1 MKHIKTGI
9 AINVINSSG
18 RHLMV
23 LFSTDGNHSI
33 VTIED
38 FDTKEVIWK
47 DCSNCTENSVKRIHT
62 TESGIAIVEIEKMFK
77 MSLENVKKLIIK

>member
-9 AINVINSSG
+9 AINVINSNG
-18 RHLMV
+18 RHLMA
-23 LFSTDGNHSI
+23 LFSTNGNHSM

-47 DCSNCTENSVKRIHT
+47 DCSTCPDNSIKKIHT
-62 TESGIAIVEIEKMFK
+62 TEGGIAIVEIEKMFK
-77 MSLENVKKLIIK
+77 VSLENVKQLIIK